1 MIINLSI
8 DPKKTTEEIV
18 SFIQRTVNNSGFS
31 KVVIG
36 LSGGIDS
43 SVSCVLAVEA
53 LGKENVYIALFPY
66 GELNKEGVEDA
77 KLLIKQLNIPQK
89 NITQIDIKPWVD
101 PIVSWDHGI
110 DDLRKGNIMVRMR
123 MILLY
128 DLSKKFQTLVM
139 GTENR
144 SEYLLGY
151 FTRFGDEASDLEPLR
166 GLYKTQIKQLAK
178 TLGIPEKIIQKT
190 PTAGMWNGQTD
201 EGELGFSYEDA
212 DRVLHLYFDLHKKKE
227 EIFNLV
233 QSKEIVEK
241 VLNRVGENQF
251 KHSLPYKL

>member
-1 MIINLSI
+1 MVIDLPIDSEKKSKEII
-8 DPKKTTEEIV
+8 

-43 SVSCVLAVEA
+43 SVSCVLSIRA
-53 LGKENVYIALFPY
+53 LGSKNVYVGLFPY
-66 GELNKEGVEDA
+66 GELNKQERKDA
-77 KLLIKQLNIPQK
+77 KILINELDLPPK
-89 NITQIDIKPWVD
+89 NMTEVDIKPLVD
-101 PIVSWDHGI
+101 AIIIIDPQM
-110 DDLRKGNIMVRMR
+110 DDLRKGNIMVRTR

-128 DLSKKFQTLVM
+128 DLSKKYQALVM

-178 TLGIPEKIIQKT
+178 YIGVPSNIIEKS
-190 PTAGMWNGQTD
+190 PTAGMWQGQSD
-201 EGELGFSYEDA
+201 EEELGFSYENA
-212 DRVLHLYFDLHKKKE
+212 DKILHLYFDLHKKKE
-227 EIFNLV
+227 EIFDLV

-241 VLNRVGENQF
+241 VLNRAIKYQF